1 MYGLVLEGGGAKGA
15 YQVGAIKALVEMG
28 YEFSAITG
36 TSIGAINGA
45 FIANNQLDFIYS
57 VWEEGEINRVIK
69 TDKEVLQKIL
79 NFDFSGENISRIF
92 DYIIKIINNGGLDIS
107 PLRQLLNEHIDE
119 VSLRKSPIDFG
130 LVTVSFTDFQPLE
143 VFIDEIPEG
152 KFIDYLIASASLPIF
167 KLNKIDGKSYL
178 DGGFYNNI
186 PITLMTKKNIK
197 DIIVIETEGIG
208 RKRKVKV
215 KENDLNI
222 IRIRPSQKI
231 SRTIE
236 VDPNIMKKNVKLGYL
251 DAKRV
256 IQGLK
261 SQKYCIEHD
270 FDELHFLK
278 EVKELNGK
286 KLEKIF
292 DLFNFTGL
300 MNYKNLFEVVFPIL
314 SKILTLGEDV
324 SYTDLFI
331 RLNEEV
337 ADYLG
342 IEKLKAYTFT
352 ELNCLIKEKIDFDEG
367 IIFSSKYQ
375 YIPFKHLPKQIEV
388 LPKEIKE
395 NVLKEFF
402 RIYYS

>member
-1 MYGLVLEGGGAKGA
+1 MHGLVLEGGGAKGA

-28 YEFSAITG
+28 YEFSAIAG

-45 FIANNQLDFIYS
+45 FIASGQLDFIYS
-57 VWEEGEINRVIK
+57 IWEEGEINRVIK
-69 TDKEVLQKIL
+69 TDKEVLKKIL
-79 NFDFSGENISRIF
+79 DFDFKGKNISKIF

-107 PLRQLLNEHIDE
+107 PLRELLEEHIDE
-119 VSLRKSPIDFG
+119 ASLREGSIDFG
-130 LVTVSFTDFQPLE
+130 LVTVSFTDFEPLE

-152 KFIDYLIASASLPIF
+152 RLIDYLIASASLPIF
-167 KLNKIDGKSYL
+167 KLKKIDGKSYL

-208 RKRKVKV
+208 LKRKVKE
-215 KENDLNI
+215 ENLNI
-222 IRIRPSQKI
+222 IRIRPSRKI
-231 SRTIE
+231 ARTIE
-236 VDPNIMKKNVKLGYL
+236 VDPNIMKRNVKLGYL
-251 DAKRV
+251 DAKRI
-256 IQGLK
+256 IQGLRSK
-261 SQKYCIEHD
+261 KYCIEHD
-270 FDELHFLK
+270 LDELFFLR
-278 EVKELNGK
+278 EVKELNK
-286 KLEKIF
+286 KQLENIF
-292 DLFNFTGL
+292 ELFNYHGAT
-300 MNYKNLFEVVFPIL
+300 NYKNLYEVIFPIL
-314 SKILTLGEDV
+314 TKILGLAENI

-337 ADYLG
+337 ADYFE
-342 IEKLKAYTFT
+342 IDKLKAYTFE
-352 ELNCLIKEKIDFDEG
+352 ELNDLIKGKINFSEK

-395 NVLKEFF
+395 SVLKEFF

>member
-1 MYGLVLEGGGAKGA
+1 MHGLVLEGGGAKGA

-28 YEFSAITG
+28 YEFSAIAG

-45 FIANNQLDFIYS
+45 FIANGKLDFIYS
-57 VWEEGEINRVIK
+57 IWEEGEINRVIE

-79 NFDFSGENISRIF
+79 DFDFKGENIFRIF
-92 DYIIKIINNGGLDIS
+92 EYIMKIINNGGLDIS
-107 PLRQLLNEHIDE
+107 PLRKLLEENIDE
-119 VSLRKSPIDFG
+119 ASIRKSSVDFG

-143 VFIDEIPEG
+143 VFIEEIPEG
-152 KFIDYLIASASLPIF
+152 KLIDYLIASASLPIF
-167 KLNKIDGKSYL
+167 KLKKIDGKSYL

-208 RKRKVKV
+208 RKRKVK
-215 KENDLNI
+215 EEDLNI
-222 IRIRPSQKI
+222 IRIRPSKKI
-231 SRTIE
+231 ARTIE
-236 VDPNIMKKNVKLGYL
+236 VDPKIMKRNVKLGYL
-251 DAKRV
+251 DARRV

-261 SQKYCIEHD
+261 SQKYCIEHEL
-270 FDELHFLK
+270 DELFFLK
-278 EVKELNGK
+278 EVKNLNKIEL
-286 KLEKIF
+286 ERIF
-292 DLFNFTGL
+292 ELFNFTGTI
-300 MNYKNLFEVVFPIL
+300 NYKNLYEVIFPIL
-314 SKILTLGEDV
+314 AKILALEEDS
-324 SYTDLFI
+324 SYMDLFI

-337 ADYLG
+337 ADCLK
-342 IEKLKAYTFT
+342 IDKLKAYTFQ
-352 ELNCLIKEKIDFDEG
+352 ELNDLIKQKMDFDEE

-395 NVLKEFF
+395 SVLKEFF

>member
-28 YEFSAITG
+28 YEFSAIAG

-57 VWEEGEINRVIK
+57 VWEEGEINRIIN
-69 TDKEVLQKIL
+69 TDKELLQKL
-79 NFDFSGENISRIF
+79 LDFDFRGENISKIF
-92 DYIIKIINNGGLDIS
+92 EYIVKIINNGGLDIS
-107 PLRQLLNEHIDE
+107 PLRQLLEEHIDE
-119 VSLRKSPIDFG
+119 AALRKSPIDFG
-130 LVTVSFTDFQPLE
+130 LVTVSFSDFKPLE
-143 VFIDEIPEG
+143 VFIEEIPEG
-152 KFIDYLIASASLPIF
+152 KLIDYLIASSSLPIF
-167 KLNKIDGKSYL
+167 KLKKIDGKSYL

-208 RKRKVKV
+208 RKRKVK
-215 KENDLNI
+215 EDDLNI
-222 IRIRPSQKI
+222 IRIQPSRKI
-231 SRTIE
+231 ARAIE
-236 VDPNIMKKNVKLGYL
+236 VDPNIMKRNLKIGYL

-270 FDELHFLK
+270 LDEIYFLK
-278 EVKELNGK
+278 EVKELNQK
-286 KLEKIF
+286 QLEGIF
-292 DLFNFTGL
+292 ELFNFSGL
-300 MNYKNLFEVVFPIL
+300 INYKNLLEVVFPIL

-324 SYTDLFI
+324 SYIDLFI

-337 ADYLG
+337 AECLVID
-342 IEKLKAYTFT
+342 KLKVYTFV
-352 ELNCLIKEKIDFDEG
+352 ELNNLIKEKIDFNEKKV
-367 IIFSSKYQ
+367 FSSKYQ

-395 NVLKEFF
+395 SVLKEFF

>member
-1 MYGLVLEGGGAKGA
+1 MHGLVLEGGGAKGA

-28 YEFSAITG
+28 YEFNAIAG

-45 FIANNQLDFIYS
+45 FIASGQLDFIYS
-57 VWEEGEINRVIK
+57 IWEEGEINRVIK
-69 TDKEVLQKIL
+69 TDKEVLKKIL
-79 NFDFSGENISRIF
+79 DFDFKGKNISRIF

-107 PLRQLLNEHIDE
+107 PLRELLEEHIDE
-119 VSLRKSPIDFG
+119 ASLRESSIDFG

-143 VFIDEIPEG
+143 VFIEEIPEG
-152 KFIDYLIASASLPIF
+152 RLIDYLIASASLPIF
-167 KLNKIDGKSYL
+167 KLKKIDGKSYL

-208 RKRKVKV
+208 LKRKVK
-215 KENDLNI
+215 EEDLNI
-222 IRIRPSQKI
+222 IRIRPSRKI
-231 SRTIE
+231 ARTIE
-236 VDPNIMKKNVKLGYL
+236 VDPNIMKRNVKLGYL

-256 IQGLK
+256 IQGLRSK
-261 SQKYCIEHD
+261 KYCIEHD
-270 FDELHFLK
+270 LDELYFLR
-278 EVKELNGK
+278 EVKELNK
-286 KLEKIF
+286 RQLENIF
-292 DLFNFTGL
+292 ELFNYNGAT
-300 MNYKNLFEVVFPIL
+300 NYKNLYEVIFPIL
-314 SKILTLGEDV
+314 TKILGLEENI

-337 ADYLG
+337 ADYFA
-342 IEKLKAYTFT
+342 IDKLKAYTFE
-352 ELNCLIKEKIDFDEG
+352 ELNDLIKEKIDFDEK

-395 NVLKEFF
+395 SVLKEFF

>member
-28 YEFSAITG
+28 YEFSAIAG

-45 FIANNQLDFIYS
+45 FVASGQLDFIYS
-57 VWEEGEINRVIK
+57 IWDEGEINRVIN

-79 NFDFSGENISRIF
+79 DFDFRGQNISRIF

-107 PLRQLLNEHIDE
+107 PLRQLLNENIDE
-119 VSLRKSPIDFG
+119 DALRKSPIDFG
-130 LVTVSFTDFQPLE
+130 LVTVSFSDFHPLE

-152 KFIDYLIASASLPIF
+152 KLIDYLIASASLPIF
-167 KLNKIDGKSYL
+167 KLKKIDGKSYL

-186 PITLMTKKNIK
+186 PITLMTRKKIK
-197 DIIVIETEGIG
+197 DIIVIETEGMG
-208 RKRKVKV
+208 RRRKVK
-215 KENDLNI
+215 EDDLNI
-222 IRIRPSQKI
+222 IRIIPSRKI
-231 SRTIE
+231 ARTIE
-236 VDPNIMKKNVKLGYL
+236 VDPAIMKRNVKLGYL

-256 IQGLK
+256 VQGLK
-261 SQKYCIEHD
+261 SKKYCIENNL
-270 FDELHFLK
+270 DELDFLK
-278 EVKELNGK
+278 EIKNLDDK
-286 KLEKIF
+286 KLEEIF
-292 DLFNFTGL
+292 ELFNYKGYI
-300 MNYKNLFEVVFPIL
+300 NYKNLLEIIFPII
-314 SKILTLGEDV
+314 SKILTLGEEA
-324 SYTDLFI
+324 SYTDFFI
-331 RLNEEV
+331 KLNEEV
-337 ADYLG
+337 ADALDLD
-342 IEKLKAYTFT
+342 KLTAYTF
-352 ELNCLIKEKIDFDEG
+352 EKLNSEIKEKINFNEK

>member
-1 MYGLVLEGGGAKGA
+1 MHGLVLEGGGAKGA

-28 YEFSAITG
+28 YEFSAIAG

-45 FIANNQLDFIYS
+45 FIASGQLDFIYS
-57 VWEEGEINRVIK
+57 IWEEGEINRVIK
-69 TDKEVLQKIL
+69 TDKEVLKKIL
-79 NFDFSGENISRIF
+79 DFDFKGKNISKIF

-107 PLRQLLNEHIDE
+107 PLRELLEEHIDE
-119 VSLRKSPIDFG
+119 ASLREGSIDFG
-130 LVTVSFTDFQPLE
+130 LVTVSFTDFEPLE

-152 KFIDYLIASASLPIF
+152 RLIDYLIASASLPIF
-167 KLNKIDGKSYL
+167 KLKKIDGKSYL

-208 RKRKVKV
+208 LKRKVKE
-215 KENDLNI
+215 ENLNI
-222 IRIRPSQKI
+222 IRIRPSRKI
-231 SRTIE
+231 ARIIE
-236 VDPNIMKKNVKLGYL
+236 VDPNIMKRNVKLGYL
-251 DAKRV
+251 DAKRI
-256 IQGLK
+256 IQGLRSK
-261 SQKYCIEHD
+261 KYCIEHD
-270 FDELHFLK
+270 LDELFFLR
-278 EVKELNGK
+278 EVKELNK
-286 KLEKIF
+286 KQLENIF
-292 DLFNFTGL
+292 ELFNYHGAT
-300 MNYKNLFEVVFPIL
+300 NYKNLYEVIFPIL
-314 SKILTLGEDV
+314 TKILGLAENI

-337 ADYLG
+337 ADYFE
-342 IEKLKAYTFT
+342 IDKLKAYTFE
-352 ELNCLIKEKIDFDEG
+352 ELNDLIKGKINFSEK

-395 NVLKEFF
+395 SVLKEFF